1 VERLVWFVDHWSP
14 TTVRPPGLVEMEIP
28 YGRYLYV
35 LPLGK
40 QPVVYGDYTFVRAEP
55 PRRAVNAARA
65 RSR

>member
-1 VERLVWFVDHWSP
+1 
-14 TTVRPPGLVEMEIP
+14 VRPTGLVEMEIP

-40 QPVVYGDYTFVRAEP
+40 QPVVYGDYTLVRAEP
-55 PRRAVNAARA
+55 SRRAVNAARA

>member
-1 VERLVWFVDHWSP
+1 
-14 TTVRPPGLVEMEIP
+14 VRPPGLVEMEIP

-35 LPLGK
+35 LALDK
-40 QPVVYGDYTFVRAEP
+40 RPVVYGDYTFVRAEP